1 MTVVVNFIGG
11 AGVGKSLMSAL
22 TFAELKMRHLNSEIV
37 SEYAKN
43 LVWQN
48 RLDELDNQYQVS
60 YEQYRMIKPLDNV
73 VDYIICDSPLLVGV
87 FYNRYHKMNV
97 CNIEKTERM
106 IKSKMSEFKNVYI
119 FLERNLEYP
128 FTQEGRLQNENE
140 AKEIDIKFKSLL
152 EEFELPYLS
161 IVSSKESIV
170 KIVEYILSN

>member
-87 FYNRYHKMNV
+87 FYNRYHKTNV